1 MTTSIPISVG
11 LSDRAFSQN
20 TSSNLFSPPVIPTAD
35 WLYTGLAVP
44 RPIRRLQLSEE
55 RMAPYIDATRD
66 ACRKITVKALISVE
80 GYRLQTIARAIAA
93 AEDGCKLCRMIVDGI
108 RPWRGRIPDA
118 EMIVMRVANASSTPY
133 CQDEFI
139 VKSER
144 LSNYNFTEEPYVE
157 IGSLLGIYTDEGNF
171 IPLVC

>member
-1 MTTSIPISVG
+1 M
-11 LSDRAFSQN
+11 
-20 TSSNLFSPPVIPTAD
+20 SSNLFSPPVIPKAD
-35 WLYTGLAVP
+35 GLYTGLAVA

-55 RMAPYIDATRD
+55 RMTPYIDATPCD

-93 AEDGCKLCRMIVDGI
+93 AGDGCKLCRMIVDKI

-118 EMIVMRVANASSTPY
+118 EMIVMRVANATGTPY
-133 CQDEFI
+133 CQDEC
-139 VKSER
+139 VVESER
-144 LSNYNFTEEPYVE
+144 LSNYNFTEETYHS
-157 IGSLLGIYTDEGNF
+157 IHYIWGIYTDEGNF